1 MSIQNSNVIIVI
13 VKCSNTNSSLDSA
26 HLVKSSSSF
35 SLVKSISMNHI
46 HAHEDTSQVLLLF
59 IHGIRDGE
67 RIQVERSVE
76 VQR

>member
-1 MSIQNSNVIIVI
+1 MFNTQIVHW
-13 VKCSNTNSSLDSA
+13 TA
-26 HLVKSSSSF
+26 RTAWVKSSSSF
-35 SLVKSISMNHI
+35 SLVKLVPMNHF